1 MWEQI
6 RSNQRRSVVLVF
18 VMLLLLAALGAGIG
32 GAILTPDG
40 LFFGL
45 IAAAGLWIILT
56 LVTYAQGDRILLS
69 ASGAQEIQKEDHPQL
84 FNVVEEMT
92 IASRLPKMPRVYI
105 IHDQAMNAFAT
116 GRNPETAA
124 VAITSGLL
132 AQVNRDQLQ
141 GVIAHEI
148 GHIKNQDI
156 RYMTVVGIMLGAI
169 VLLSEL
175 FLRGM
180 FHSGMSRRYGGGGRR
195 GGNQAQAILLVAA
208 IVLAILAPI
217 LGQLVYFACS
227 RRREYLADASAA
239 VFTRY
244 PEGLASAL
252 ELLAQDT
259 QKLQRVSRA
268 TAPMFIVNPLEKGRM
283 AAFSLT
289 STHPPIEKRVRILRS
304 MAGGAAFADYQEAWK
319 KTEGGRA
326 GRLPPSALAEA
337 TPVPVRGPSGEAAPA
352 PKDARQRMRETGDI
366 LRKVN
371 QFLFLACACG
381 MKVKIPPEFKQNHI
395 GCPRCGKDLQ
405 VPVAQL
411 TALATVA
418 AAGSQGADAVI
429 PLAKAKSP
437 SQEVLE
443 IAREPGQ
450 WTSFKCAC
458 GAVHQLAPSFQ
469 GDSMRCNVCKRT
481 IRVRG

>member
-6 RSNQRRSVVLVF
+6 RSNQRKSVILVF
-18 VMLLLLAALGAGIG
+18 VMLLLLAVLGAAIG
-32 GAILTPDG
+32 GAILVPDG
-40 LFFGL
+40 LFFG
-45 IAAAGLWIILT
+45 IIVAAGLWIILT
-56 LVTYAQGDRILLS
+56 LVTYAQGDRILLA

-116 GRNPETAA
+116 GRKPETAS

-132 AQVNRDQLQ
+132 ARLNRDQLQ

-156 RYMTVVGIMLGAI
+156 RYMTVVGVMLGAI
-169 VLLSEL
+169 VMLSEL
-175 FLRGM
+175 FLRGVFRTSM
-180 FHSGMSRRYGGGGRR
+180 TRRYGGGRR
-195 GGNQAQAILLVAA
+195 GGNQAQAIIMVLAV
-208 IVLAILAPI
+208 VLAILAPI
-217 LGQLVYFACS
+217 LGQLIYFACS

-252 ELLAQDT
+252 ELLAGDT
-259 QKLQRVSRA
+259 QKLTRVSRA

-289 STHPPIEKRVRILRS
+289 STHPPIEQRVRILRS
-304 MAGGAAFADYQEAWK
+304 MAGGAAFANYQEAWK
-319 KTEGGRA
+319 KIAGARA
-326 GRLPPSALAEA
+326 GSLPPSALAETA
-337 TPVPVRGPSGEAAPA
+337 PVAVRAPGSEGAVA
-352 PKDARQRMRETGDI
+352 PQDVRRRMRETGDA

-371 QFLFLACACG
+371 QFLFLACVCG
-381 MKVKIPPEFKQNHI
+381 MRVKIPPDFKRDHI
-395 GCPRCGKDLQ
+395 GCPRCGKELQ

-411 TALATVA
+411 AAIAAVA
-418 AAGSQGADAVI
+418 EASTQGAEMSI
-429 PLAKAKSP
+429 PFAQAKQTP
-437 SQEVLE
+437 RETLEV
-443 IAREPGQ
+443 ARKDRQ
-450 WTSFKCAC
+450 WMSFKCAC
-458 GAVHQLAPSFQ
+458 GAVQQLAPSFE
-469 GDSMRCNVCKRT
+469 GETTRCAACGRT
-481 IRVRG
+481 IRIRG